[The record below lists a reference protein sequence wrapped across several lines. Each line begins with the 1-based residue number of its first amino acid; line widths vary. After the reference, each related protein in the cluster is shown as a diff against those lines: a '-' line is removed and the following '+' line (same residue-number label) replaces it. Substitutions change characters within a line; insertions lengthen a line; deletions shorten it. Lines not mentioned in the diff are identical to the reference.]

1 MELLIKYLGAGNIYI
16 NSKNKVVSLTIY
28 KFSEIISLIIPFCAE
43 QEKNSL
49 FGVKKL
55 DYLDFCKVA
64 KLMSE
69 RKHLTIEG
77 VQSQN

>member
-49 FGVKKL
+49 FGV
-55 DYLDFCKVA
+55 
-64 KLMSE
+64 
-69 RKHLTIEG
+69 
-77 VQSQN
+77 